1 MTTGEPGGP
10 GEAEQ
15 ADALYNGWLL
25 DVPKL
30 MDVAVLYGRA
40 NGEHVRRFMRQAR
53 LSSEDW
59 SSPRC

>member
-10 GEAEQ
+10 GAAEQ

-40 NGEHVRRFMRQAR
+40 NGELVRRFMRQAR
-53 LSSEDW
+53 LF
-59 SSPRC
+59 